1 MKIFIIGAGHMGSW
15 LTEELCHDHEVAV
28 FDKDPRKLK
37 YFINVQR
44 FLSVDEVREF
54 KPELVINCVSLN
66 KTEEVFNILIPLIPD
81 NCILADIASVKNGIH
96 DYYKK
101 TGKRFVSSHPMF
113 GPTFGNVR
121 NLSSESAIIIK
132 ESDETGKKFF
142 NDFFHSLKLKIYEYT
157 FEEHDEITAYSL
169 STPFASSLVF
179 AACMKKIDA
188 PGTTFKKH
196 MEIARGLLSEDDYLL
211 SEILFNPYTLKQ
223 IESINSQLSY
233 LTHIIKAR
241 DFEEMEKFLHKL
253 RENIK

>member
-1 MKIFIIGAGHMGSW
+1 MAQVTWEAG
-15 LTEELCHDHEVAV
+15 LPEELCHDHEVAV

-44 FLSVDEVREF
+44 FLSAEEVKDFR
-54 KPELVINCVSLN
+54 PELIINCVSLN
-66 KTEEVFNILIPLIPD
+66 KTEEVFNMLIPLVPED
-81 NCILADIASVKNGIH
+81 CILADIASVKNGIH
-96 DYYKK
+96 DYYEK
-101 TGKRFVSSHPMF
+101 TGRRFVSTHPMF

-121 NLSSESAIIIK
+121 NLSSESAIIITQ
-132 ESDETGKKFF
+132 SDMEGKKFF
-142 NDFFHSLKLKIYEYT
+142 NDLFCSLKLKIYEYT

-241 DFEEMEKFLHKL
+241 DFEEMEKFLTRL